1 MEAAGTDKEWLKRA
15 IAFLKGY
22 EAILLDQRYQAFID
36 VWHRQDRANRPKK
49 GRGRPKGVTKY
60 DDISDKIEQH
70 PHLSD
75 RELAV
80 LIDPQPHNQEAIRK
94 AIERVRA
101 SRYPSAQARMARAE
115 LRVEK
120 LAKEVGWPATLV
132 SLLVDEDGWIRPAR
146 ESLES
151 LQARISDL
159 EAFLGQ

>member
-1 MEAAGTDKEWLKRA
+1 MEAAGTDKAFLKQA
-15 IAFLKGY
+15 IAFLRGY
-22 EAILLDQRYQAFID
+22 EAVLLDRRYQAFIN
-36 VWHRQDRANRPKK
+36 VWHAEDLEKKPKR

-75 RELAV
+75 RELAA
-80 LIDPQPHNQEAIRK
+80 LIDPQPHNQEAVRK
-94 AIERVRA
+94 AIERARA
-101 SRYPSAQARMARAE
+101 SRYPSVQARMAKAE

-120 LAKEVGWPATLV
+120 LAKQVGWPVALV

-159 EAFLGQ
+159 EALLGQ